1 MAKKKLICRIS
12 NGFGNQMFMYATS
25 YSFSKQ
31 LNYKLFLDTF
41 SGINQD
47 IKKSLKKGF
56 KHYKPKYELSIFN
69 LSANLLPEN
78 LTFDS
83 FFGQFKRKFLTLF
96 DKFILKKRFI
106 IENKDT
112 SKKSYYNNSYL
123 NQKFNS
129 KIYVE
134 GHFESEKYFLNYRSD
149 LLNEFSF
156 NKDIKCIDN
165 YLNAILNS
173 NSISFAIRRDRFTET
188 SDDDKNVIKL
198 RKTFDF
204 EKAQFDYILNSISY
218 FKERIDN
225 PKFFLFSDNF
235 DQLEKMFSHIND
247 LTFVKE
253 NLSNKVLEDFFLM
266 SKCKHFAVAPTSF
279 HWWAAWLNNGDDKIC
294 LRPSNEFLNP
304 SNNLDFWP
312 KNWIAI

>member
-1 MAKKKLICRIS
+1 MTKKKLICRIS
-12 NGFGNQMFMYATS
+12 QGFGNQMFMYATS

-56 KHYKPKYELSIFN
+56 KHYNPQYELSIFN
-69 LSANLLPEN
+69 LTANLLPID

-83 FFGQFKRKFLTLF
+83 FFGHFKRKFLIFL

-106 IENKDT
+106 IESKDI
-112 SKKSYYNNSYL
+112 SKKTYYVNSYL
-123 NQKFNS
+123 NNNFNS

-156 NKDIKCIDN
+156 NKNIKCVNN
-165 YLNAILNS
+165 YLNAIINS

-188 SDDDKNVIKL
+188 FDDDRNADKL
-198 RKTFDF
+198 KKTFDF
-204 EKAQFDYILNSISY
+204 EKAQFDYIVNSISY
-218 FKERIDN
+218 FKKRVVN

-235 DQLEKMFSHIND
+235 DELEKIFSHITD
-247 LTFVKE
+247 LTFVKDY
-253 NLSNKVLEDFFLM
+253 LSNKVLEDFFLM

-279 HWWAAWLNNGDDKIC
+279 HWWAAWLNQNSNKIC
-294 LRPSNEFLNP
+294 LRPKDINP
-304 SNNLDFWP
+304 SNNSDFWP
-312 KNWIAI
+312 ESWKAI